1 MPDAPPTDCRTYV
14 LGTGDGH
21 TLEFDDRLPAVPVQ
35 PGSVHVEAV
44 IGGSPVAVRDD
55 GEESWAIGFT
65 PVSGW
70 LHYATG
76 YLRVEFAK
84 PPDRG
89 TTVQVTYAV
98 EAL

>member
-1 MPDAPPTDCRTYV
+1 MPDAPPTDRRTYV
-14 LGTGDGH
+14 LGTGDGR
-21 TLEFDDRLPAVPVQ
+21 TTEFDDLLPAAPVQ

-44 IGGSPVAVRDD
+44 VGGQPYVAHDD
-55 GEESWAIGFT
+55 GEESWAVC
-65 PVSGW
+65 VSSVGGW

-76 YLRVEFAK
+76 YLRVEFPK

-98 EAL
+98 EPP